1 MEIKEFDEEIEKY
14 LNKISVNLEKKQ
26 KEQLY
31 DFMNVLIEK
40 NREMNL
46 TAITEEKEII
56 LKHFI
61 DCIIIEKYIKD
72 EDRIIDVGTG
82 AGFPGIPIKIV
93 KNKSEVFLIDSLNKR
108 INFLKDTIKI
118 LELKNIEANHLRA
131 EEAGQDRIYREKFD
145 IAMSRAVSK
154 LSILLEYM
162 LPLVKINGKCI
173 CMKGPNIEEELKEAD
188 NAIKLLGG
196 ELIKKEEYTLPNSD
210 IKRTIVIIQKIKET
224 PIKYPRKAGMPN
236 SKPIQ

>member
-108 INFLKDTIKI
+108 IN
-118 LELKNIEANHLRA
+118 RS
-131 EEAGQDRIYREKFD
+131 EERR
-145 IAMSRAVSK
+145 V
-154 LSILLEYM
+154 
-162 LPLVKINGKCI
+162 GKECT
-173 CMKGPNIEEELKEAD
+173 G
-188 NAIKLLGG
+188 
-196 ELIKKEEYTLPNSD
+196 
-210 IKRTIVIIQKIKET
+210 
-224 PIKYPRKAGMPN
+224 
-236 SKPIQ
+236 